1 MNLTVTAPTKEQ
13 TDKLLVYRFMQLLNE
28 KYIEFSYAD
37 LFANAL
43 QVSQKQL
50 NEAAKNIAGK
60 TDCDLVEEKI
70 VKEAKKILTQSRE
83 QVKQIAWQLGYED
96 QYYFS
101 RMFKKQTGLSPREYR
116 KQFSAAK

>member
-1 MNLTVTAPTKEQ
+1 MNLTATALTKEQ
-13 TDKLLVYRFMQLLNE
+13 TDKQLFYRFMQLLDE
-28 KYIEFSYAD
+28 KYIEYSYAD

-43 QVSQKQL
+43 QVSQKKL
-50 NEAAKNIAGK
+50 NEVAKNITGK
-60 TDCDLVEEKI
+60 TACDLVEEKI

-101 RMFKKQTGLSPREYR
+101 RIFKKQTGISPREYR
-116 KQFSAAK
+116 KQFSEAK

>member
-60 TDCDLVEEKI
+60 TACDLVEEKI

-101 RMFKKQTGLSPREYR
+101 RIFKKQTGISPREYR
-116 KQFSAAK
+116 KRFSTAK